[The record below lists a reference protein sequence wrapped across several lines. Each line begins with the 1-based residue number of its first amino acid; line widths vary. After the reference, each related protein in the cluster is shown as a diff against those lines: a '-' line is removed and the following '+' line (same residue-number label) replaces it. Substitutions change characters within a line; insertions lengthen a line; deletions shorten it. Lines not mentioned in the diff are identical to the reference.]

1 MKMQRWTLVIHGK
14 VQGVF
19 YRQSAAEK
27 ARALG
32 LTGTVRNLENGDVK
46 LLAEGPEAALEQL
59 YSWCQQGP
67 ERAQVDKVVV
77 DKSKASGEFTDFI
90 VAT

>member
-1 MKMQRWTLVIHGK
+1 MQRWTLVIHGK

-19 YRQSAAEK
+19 YRKSTAEK
-27 ARALG
+27 AQALG
-32 LTGTVRNLENGDVK
+32 LTGTVRNLPNGDVEVV
-46 LLAEGPEAALEQL
+46 AEGPGAALEQL

-77 DKSKASGEFTDFI
+77 DKSKGSGEFTDFI
-90 VAT
+90 VVT